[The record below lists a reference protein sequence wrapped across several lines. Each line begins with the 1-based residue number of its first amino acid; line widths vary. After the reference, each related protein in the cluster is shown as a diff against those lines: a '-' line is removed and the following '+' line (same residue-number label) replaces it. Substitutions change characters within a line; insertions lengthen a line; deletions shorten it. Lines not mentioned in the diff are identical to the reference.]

1 MTAATIDVHGF
12 SEQGPRPENQ
22 DAFDVEAFSSHG
34 LLMVADGMGGLRGG
48 RAAAETAIAAV
59 REAAPLA
66 NHVEAR
72 RALAEAD
79 RAIRERAER
88 EPDELSGMG
97 CAMGILSRVRKRGEP
112 EGWIVAH
119 VGDVRVV
126 SRSPDGVVRLETRD
140 HTPAFTLWEEG
151 RIGVDEIPEA
161 EGANRLYRAAGHGGE
176 GEASWIPLAPGW
188 RYAILSDGVT
198 KAMRLDEL
206 GRALAEPNARA
217 ACEAI
222 REKVRARGPDDNFT
236 AVVAAVPGGG
246 ATAPP
251 PPSPD
256 PDETMI
262 PPPSRSEAPSAA
274 PRQRSVVGPW
284 LVALLALLVAGLAGW
299 MAWEARD
306 AAAEAGQLR
315 AEVAELRGTVDSLRL
330 ELREAVDPF
339 GPETSPP
346 PTPEEP

>member
-1 MTAATIDVHGF
+1 MSASIDVHGF

-34 LLMVADGMGGLRGG
+34 LLMVADGMGGLQGG
-48 RAAAETAIAAV
+48 RTAAETAVAAV
-59 REAAPLA
+59 REAAPLT
-66 NHVEAR
+66 NQVEAR

-88 EPDELSGMG
+88 EPEELSGMG
-97 CAMGILSRVRKRGEP
+97 CAMGVLSRVRKRGEP

-206 GRALAEPNARA
+206 GRALAEPSARA

-222 REKVRARGPDDNFT
+222 REKVLARGPDDNFT
-236 AVVAAVPGGG
+236 AVVAAVPAADG
-246 ATAPP
+246 APP
-251 PPSPD
+251 PPPSSD

-262 PPPSRSEAPSAA
+262 SPPRSEAASAA
-274 PRQRSVVGPW
+274 PAPRSTVGPW

-299 MAWEARD
+299 MAWDAR
-306 AAAEAGQLR
+306 AAGAETRQLR
-315 AEVAELRGTVDSLRL
+315 SEVADLRGAVDSLRL
-330 ELREAVDPF
+330 ELRDAVDPF
-339 GPETSPP
+339 GPEISPP